1 MRLTVYTDYALRM
14 LMYLAVKE
22 DGLATIA
29 DIAESYGISRTHLMK
44 VAHQLGVAGF
54 IETVRGRQG
63 GLRLARPSRS
73 IGIGEVVRCTE
84 PDMALVP
91 CLEPVNG
98 HCTILKCC
106 QLRTA
111 LQRAR
116 LAFLAVLDEYTLHD
130 LVIHGEPMRDLLG
143 IAALQKPERPSAR
156 PGAN

>member
-44 VAHQLGVAGF
+44 VAHQLGVAGY

-63 GLRLARPSRS
+63 GLRLARPSRM
-73 IGIGEVVRCTE
+73 IGVGEVVRCTE

-98 HCTILKCC
+98 QCTILACC

-116 LAFLAVLDEYTLHD
+116 MAFVAVLDEYTLHD
-130 LVIHGEPMRDLLG
+130 LVVQGAPMRDLLG
-143 IAALQKPERPSAR
+143 IPAMPKPRQAPAHHN
-156 PGAN
+156 AN